1 MTALKRLAAAYML
14 LLAAVVAVHF
24 LVNQFYDPM
33 LEGTALTVW
42 RILDPLMM
50 AGVVMALI
58 VAFGR
63 KRRRDAEPPL
73 NRSTGSTWRR
83 TSPSTIRRRFS
94 SGFYGTGSASSGL
107 TPATTS
113 GCYGR

>member
-42 RILDPLMM
+42 RILDPLMV
-50 AGVVMALI
+50 AGVGDGTDRCLRQKV
-58 VAFGR
+58 
-63 KRRRDAEPPL
+63 PP
-73 NRSTGSTWRR
+73 
-83 TSPSTIRRRFS
+83 
-94 SGFYGTGSASSGL
+94 
-107 TPATTS
+107 
-113 GCYGR
+113 